1 MAAADQS
8 APDAAP
14 AAGEA
19 PAAPPPYQKKERA
32 PDPEPPG
39 APEWVVTFTDM
50 ISLLVTFFVLLMTF
64 SSMEEHELL
73 RVSSL
78 LRGSPGLIEDYDS
91 AQMTAGPTPDL
102 IADTDPARGADSPH
116 TRPNSEMPAE
126 RSQESTGQRPQ
137 DLPVDLN
144 RLGDGLAIAW
154 EREAGYAAGA
164 LEPNALLTRSLRETA
179 KAIASYPHLVVVEGH
194 SAEDF
199 APSPEFPDAEAE
211 SFERARRAAEVLI
224 AAGIEPERIQLAGH
238 GTARPRSVGQGAD
251 ARLDNRRVELRLLT
265 LPVSRRDRLEAVR
278 RASREQAEPEEPPEG
293 QR

>member
-1 MAAADQS
+1 MAALDPNATES
-8 APDAAP
+8 APAGETPAAP
-14 AAGEA
+14 A
-19 PAAPPPYQKKERA
+19 PYTKKERA

-78 LRGSPGLIEDYDS
+78 LRGSPGLIEDYES
-91 AQMTAGPTPDL
+91 SRLTAGPTPDL

-116 TRPNSEMPAE
+116 NRPSSEMPPE
-126 RSQESTGQRPQ
+126 RSQQSTAQRP
-137 DLPVDLN
+137 DHLPVDLN

-164 LEPNALLTRSLRETA
+164 LDPNPILSAGLRETA
-179 KAIASYPHLVVVEGH
+179 KAILHYPHLVVVEGH
-194 SAEDF
+194 SASDF
-199 APSPEFPDAEAE
+199 APSAEFPDAEAE
-211 SFERARRAAEVLI
+211 SFERARRAALELI
-224 AAGIEPERIQLAGH
+224 NAGIEPERIQLTGH
-238 GTARPRSVGQGAD
+238 GTSRPRSVGQGAD

-278 RASREQAEPEEPPEG
+278 RASETQPEPAGAAEG